1 MKKLFTEPVM
11 KIAVFNV
18 ENIVTDSTGTQ
29 VSPGAVSPDT
39 HLTATADWNSESDTL
54 TFTF

>member
-18 ENIVTDSTGTQ
+18 ENIVTESTGTQ
-29 VSPGAVSPDT
+29 VLPDAVSPDT
-39 HLTATADWNSESDTL
+39 HLTATADWNSGSDTL